1 MLDHCGVIRR
11 VKTGQNLR
19 RTGRGP
25 LGVAHVVL
33 DRHGYAGQPADGF
46 PPGNAIVNLGSMSKG
61 LILKYGNVRIDPGV
75 VGFNG
80 LQHGRDQGHTGQ
92 FTGNDLGP
100 QLRAIHV
107 QAYVLHVRFNLF
119 GVLCPGIVIQDSG
132 NLEKIAV
139 SLRRVGQDRPCPQ
152 RLGGL
157 IFAQAIADG
166 QAVG

>member
-1 MLDHCGVIRR
+1 M
-11 VKTGQNLR
+11 KTGQNLR

-25 LGVAHVVL
+25 LRVAHVVL
-33 DRHGYAGQPADGF
+33 DRHGYAGQPTYRF
-46 PPGNAIVNLGSMSKG
+46 SPGNASVNLGSISKG
-61 LILKYGNVRIDPGV
+61 LILKYGNVRIDLGV

-80 LQHGRDQGHTGQ
+80 LQHGRNQRHARH
-92 FTGNDLGP
+92 FTGHNFGP

-119 GVLCPGIVIQDSG
+119 GVLSPGIVIQDSG
-132 NLEKIAV
+132 NLKKIAV
-139 SLRRVGQDRPCPQ
+139 SLRRVGQNCLGPQ